1 MRVRRCMTLL
11 LLTLVAP
18 LTLPLTVG
26 AQTPAN
32 NAPLS
37 VSLPRSFQ
45 VTVGFAH
52 AGWSDAALS
61 GANGISVTA
70 SRHFAGPVQVTFDF
84 ASLSGNTLSGSGVE
98 AARHYL
104 VNAVVAVAPRLTAD
118 GHLVQP
124 EVGVGIGALASA
136 PAADSSSTRSQ
147 NTWEIVAGVDVGVGG
162 PFTLGLAYRHVSV
175 RLQDVATPGPTIPS
189 KPVSTHILEA
199 RVGVRF

>member
-1 MRVRRCMTLL
+1 MRVRRCPSVLL
-11 LLTLVAP
+11 LALVASIAVP
-18 LTLPLTVG
+18 HAAA

-37 VSLPRSFQ
+37 VSLPPAFQ

-61 GANGISVTA
+61 TANGIAVTA

-84 ASLSGNTLSGSGVE
+84 ASLSGNTFAGSGVE

-104 VNAVVAVAPRLTAD
+104 VNAVVAVAPRLTAK

-124 EVGVGIGALASA
+124 EVGVGIGTLATA
-136 PAADSSSTRSQ
+136 PTADSLSTRSQ
-147 NTWEIVAGVDVGVGG
+147 NTWELVAGVDVGVVG
-162 PFTLGLAYRHVSV
+162 PFTLGLVYRHVSV
-175 RLQDVATPGPTIPS
+175 RIQDVATPGPTIPS
-189 KPVSTHILEA
+189 TAVSAHVLEA

>member
-1 MRVRRCMTLL
+1 MRVRRCPTVSLL
-11 LLTLVAP
+11 ALVASLAVP
-18 LTLPLTVG
+18 HTAG

-37 VSLPRSFQ
+37 VSLPPSFH

-61 GANGISVTA
+61 GANGISVTV
-70 SRHFAGPVQVTFDF
+70 SRRFAGPVQVAFDF
-84 ASLSGNTLSGSGVE
+84 ASLSGNTLAGSGVE

-104 VNAVVAVAPRLTAD
+104 VNAVVAVAPRLTAR

-124 EVGVGIGALASA
+124 ELGVGIGALASA
-136 PAADSSSTRSQ
+136 PAADSLTTRSQ
-147 NTWEIVAGVDVGVGG
+147 NTWELVAGVDVGVAG

-189 KPVSTHILEA
+189 KSVSANVLEA